1 MVRNIIKGKKIFGRK
16 AKPAT
21 EADQEIVTDLLFFNV
36 VHRQR
41 LTVAQHVDH
50 LAGDILAPL

>member
-21 EADQEIVTDLLFFNV
+21 EADQEIVTDLLDTLQTEMV
-36 VHRQR
+36 
-41 LTVAQHVDH
+41 
-50 LAGDILAPL
+50 PLPQQ